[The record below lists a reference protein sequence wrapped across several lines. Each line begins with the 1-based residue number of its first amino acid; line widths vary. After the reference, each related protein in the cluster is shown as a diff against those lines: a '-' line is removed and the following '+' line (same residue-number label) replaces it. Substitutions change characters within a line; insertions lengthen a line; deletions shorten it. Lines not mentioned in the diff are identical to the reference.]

1 MQSLWLFIRQV
12 ASHWWAF
19 MANVASVILWLAEM
33 YLGWKV
39 PSLVYWFILV
49 ISVLVASFLAWKS
62 EYDKRKLTEA
72 VGLDKTPDAVSWHS
86 LADRFKQIEP
96 VVRADWHQEDETET
110 WSITGGEYAKDCTS
124 LCELAG
130 TMLLRSGNVA
140 ATLSEK
146 ISSTPDPIERWL
158 EFLKEREGLS
168 RILEG
173 TTTRKGGDVGIF
185 LAGSID
191 NLPSVSSR
199 ACVHCAASEIHIERP
214 KRPK

>member
-96 VVRADWHQEDETET
+96 VVRADWHRQDET
-110 WSITGGEYAKDCTS
+110 
-124 LCELAG
+124 
-130 TMLLRSGNVA
+130 
-140 ATLSEK
+140 
-146 ISSTPDPIERWL
+146 
-158 EFLKEREGLS
+158 
-168 RILEG
+168 
-173 TTTRKGGDVGIF
+173 
-185 LAGSID
+185 
-191 NLPSVSSR
+191 
-199 ACVHCAASEIHIERP
+199 
-214 KRPK
+214 